1 MKRGIHLIAGIAIG
15 ALLATVTFAISSRK
29 TTLQDPVKQSPQ
41 YYKVLLENEQVR
53 VVEYRLKPGEKE
65 PMHTHTAGVVYVF
78 ADARMRASYP
88 DGRTQESSGG
98 AGEFNI
104 CKKSLVPLESRGSTA
119 ISNGCVVSDIFVL
132 FILFS
137 LDSKFGLICLN
148 SSLTNPKSRRIT
160 K

>member
-65 PMHTHTAGVVYVF
+65 QMHTHTAGVVYVF

-98 AGEFNI
+98 AGEAHWRNPVTHALENI
-104 CKKSLVPLESRGSTA
+104 GTTEAHALAIDVKQPCKA
-119 ISNGCVVSDIFVL
+119 D
-132 FILFS
+132 
-137 LDSKFGLICLN
+137 
-148 SSLTNPKSRRIT
+148 
-160 K
+160 